1 MSAAGRAG
9 AFVRGTAAL
18 AGRHRLFC
26 ALLAAALA
34 IRAVVWLAYQ
44 PALFFYGDSY
54 TYLGN
59 STGLRPNPIRPIGY
73 PLLLHVLLLGNT
85 IAAAPA
91 AQHLFGLVTA
101 VICYAVLRRF
111 GAGPVLASVAVVPV
125 LFDGYLI
132 DIEQYVLAESMFMLL
147 VVSGLALLVW
157 RNRPSV
163 AACAAAGAL
172 LGAASLT
179 RTVGMVLIV
188 PALLYLVLRWAG
200 GLRIAALAVAFAVPI
215 LAYAAWFDATWGQ
228 FTVTKH
234 DGYFL
239 YGRVSTF
246 ATCGSYV
253 PASQR
258 WLCFGGDP
266 GHRENPNFYVWHKW
280 ATPRYRH
287 HPFALDG
294 ELRSFALSAIEHQ
307 PLAYARTVAGDLE
320 HYASAGHWTSKLD
333 TPFWHWRFPTKVEA
347 PHLLQTERAV
357 QAHGG
362 HLAID
367 SALAGPLRSYQR
379 IVFLPGTVMALM
391 VLAGFAA
398 TAIGRREGD
407 RRLRAEALL
416 FTLTALALPA
426 TAAAT
431 TMFDYRYVLPAI
443 PPLCVAAGVAGLVTA
458 DLVRARSGSLVA
470 GNEARPPAEPVVA
483 HAAGTMPPSG

>member
-1 MSAAGRAG
+1 MSASGRAG
-9 AFVRGTAAL
+9 AVVGGAAAL
-18 AGRHRLFC
+18 IGRHRLFC
-26 ALLAAALA
+26 ALLAAAA
-34 IRAVVWLAYQ
+34 VIRAAVWIAYQ

-73 PLLLHVLLLGNT
+73 PLLLHVLLLGHD

-91 AQHLFGLVTA
+91 AQHLFGLATA

-111 GAGPVLASVAVVPV
+111 GAGAVLASVAVVPV

-132 DIEQYVLAESMFMLL
+132 DIEQYLLAESMFILL
-147 VVSGLALLVW
+147 VMAGLALLVW

-215 LAYAAWFDATWGQ
+215 LGYAAWFDATWGQ
-228 FTVTKH
+228 FTVSKH

-258 WLCFGGDP
+258 WLCFFGDP
-266 GHRENPNFYVWHKW
+266 GQRKNPNYYVWHKW
-280 ATPRYRH
+280 ATPRYHR

-294 ELRSFALSAIEHQ
+294 TLRSFAISAIVHE
-307 PLAYARTVAGDLE
+307 PLPYARTVAGDLL
-320 HYASAGHWTSKLD
+320 HYASAGHWTSQRDQHQRQVGGQERKE
-333 TPFWHWRFPTKVEA
+333 TWVVVE
-347 PHLLQTERAV
+347 
-357 QAHGG
+357 
-362 HLAID
+362 
-367 SALAGPLRSYQR
+367 LR
-379 IVFLPGTVMALM
+379 
-391 VLAGFAA
+391 
-398 TAIGRREGD
+398 
-407 RRLRAEALL
+407 
-416 FTLTALALPA
+416 
-426 TAAAT
+426 
-431 TMFDYRYVLPAI
+431 
-443 PPLCVAAGVAGLVTA
+443 
-458 DLVRARSGSLVA
+458 
-470 GNEARPPAEPVVA
+470 
-483 HAAGTMPPSG
+483 